1 MQHFRHLFLYGFI
14 AFFTL
19 ATLGGCG
26 SSKKHTSSKPK
37 SNNTSSKPK
46 TSPAGQGVV
55 KAKPGA
61 ATSSTPMPAESIGVL
76 NANSG
81 NFKQIAVDSKKLVMI
96 DFWATWCGPCKMISP
111 IVEDL
116 SKKYKGQI
124 MVVKVD
130 ADRSKDLADQYKVK
144 MLPTILFM
152 RNGKVVDRVEG
163 VDQNPRAALE
173 AKIKKLM

>member
-1 MQHFRHLFLYGFI
+1 MQHFRQLFLYGFI
-14 AFFTL
+14 AIFTL
-19 ATLGGCG
+19 ATLGGCS
-26 SSKKHTSSKPK
+26 SSKKNTSSN
-37 SNNTSSKPK
+37 SNNPYSSKPK

-61 ATSSTPMPAESIGVL
+61 ATSVTPQPAESIGIL

-96 DFWATWCGPCKMISP
+96 DFWATWCGPCKIISP
-111 IVEDL
+111 MVEDL
-116 SKKYKGQI
+116 SKKYQGQI
-124 MVVKVD
+124 TVVKVD
-130 ADRSKDLADQYKVK
+130 ADRSKDLANQYKVQ

-163 VDQNPRAALE
+163 VDKNPKATLE
-173 AKIKKLM
+173 AKIKKLL